1 VAARKGESDLRFWEG
16 EGEGEGEKGKAGGG
30 EGLTAVKGENDLGLG
45 IVLFILFFK
54 TGSVWSGSIGLSFF
68 KPEPNRTGWFFLFFN
83 RFIRFFLS
91 VQFFR
96 LIFSRFF
103 RFNRLVDFFE
113 HP

>member
-68 KPEPNRTGWFFLFFN
+68 KPEPNRTGWFFYFLIGLF
-83 RFIRFFLS
+83 
-91 VQFFR
+91 
-96 LIFSRFF
+96 
-103 RFNRLVDFFE
+103 DFFYRFSFFG
-113 HP
+113 